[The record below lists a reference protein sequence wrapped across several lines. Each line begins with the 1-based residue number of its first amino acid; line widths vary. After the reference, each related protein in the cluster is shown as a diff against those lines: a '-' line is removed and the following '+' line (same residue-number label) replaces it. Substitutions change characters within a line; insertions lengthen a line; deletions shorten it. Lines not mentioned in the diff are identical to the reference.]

1 MLFGWE
7 AAFDSIRHL
16 IYEPKE
22 TWTPRV
28 HKDLKYLSIFFF
40 SVGLGN
46 YALKLLDKGE
56 TLEVTSKTQ
65 TSRITQHT
73 WSNPVKQTH
82 GSGLVTVSPVYPFLH
97 LVMFP
102 LISLKPT
109 EWISEEPSSSA
120 VGLAVITVQGFRLSP
135 GSREHTVI
143 GVTHFWHHVADS
155 AIMDSSV

>member
-1 MLFGWE
+1 MLFDRE
-7 AAFDSIRHL
+7 AAFDSVRHL

-22 TWTPRV
+22 TWTPRA

-40 SVGLGN
+40 PVCLGN
-46 YALKLLDKGE
+46 YAFKFLDKGE

-73 WSNPVKQTH
+73 WSNPVKQTQ

-109 EWISEEPSSSA
+109 GWISEEPSSSA
-120 VGLAVITVQGFRLSP
+120 AGLAVITVRGFRLSP